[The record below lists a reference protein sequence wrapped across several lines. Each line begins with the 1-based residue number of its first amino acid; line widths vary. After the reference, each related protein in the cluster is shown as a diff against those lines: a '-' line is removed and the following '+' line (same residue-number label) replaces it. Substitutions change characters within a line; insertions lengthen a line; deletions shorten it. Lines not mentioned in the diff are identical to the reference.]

1 MHWPN
6 SISAVSLS
14 LINSLYLA
22 RPRLCSWRPR
32 QCRPRCWSALLVCLD
47 GPCGRSRYGFPV
59 AWVIHRVCDA
69 EHLRP
74 QFDEL
79 IWQAYRAAELELC
92 NYPSNYCSAKNSI
105 KGILV
110 YLTKDAYSLK
120 KSSKREL
127 IFTPLKCSIMITLN
141 FSSDAQISSAESSCS
156 GSVPVQIEPLAL
168 L

>member
-1 MHWPN
+1 M
-6 SISAVSLS
+6 
-14 LINSLYLA
+14 
-22 RPRLCSWRPR
+22 
-32 QCRPRCWSALLVCLD
+32 
-47 GPCGRSRYGFPV
+47 
-59 AWVIHRVCDA
+59 IHRVCDA

-120 KSSKREL
+120 KIFQEGVDFYSTQMFNYDNFKLLKRCTDFL
-127 IFTPLKCSIMITLN
+127 CRIFVLGLCPSPN
-141 FSSDAQISSAESSCS
+141 
-156 GSVPVQIEPLAL
+156 
-168 L
+168 